1 LHMPPSTRASPMAA
15 VAADAAAPA
24 PPGPPD
30 FAPSWLETA
39 ARFCARNPRIPVFA
53 TLMAIL
59 FGACLLAPLIAPY
72 DPKETNTPLRLAG
85 PSLSQLIGTDQL
97 GRDTFS
103 RVLYGGRVSIPL
115 GLMAVAISAVI
126 GIFMGVAA
134 GYFGGV
140 LDMVT
145 GRLVDAQLA
154 FPDLI
159 LALAIVNAF
168 GTSLVNIM
176 LVIGLT
182 SYPGYYRLAR
192 GQVLQVRNFE
202 YVTAART
209 LGGSETHVIARHV
222 FPNILNPLII
232 ATSLS
237 CGSAVLLQSTLG
249 FFGLGPKTGTP
260 DWGLM
265 FFDALNNFR
274 LQPWLILGPGLAVS
288 LTVLSFYML
297 GDALRD
303 ALDPYLRGRRE

>member
-1 LHMPPSTRASPMAA
+1 MA
-15 VAADAAAPA
+15 VAQGKASGEAAPVILA
-24 PPGPPD
+24 LPELSRFQTLG
-30 FAPSWLETA
+30 
-39 ARFCARNPRIPVFA
+39 RFCRRHPRLPLFGLV
-53 TLMAIL
+53 LVIL
-59 FGACLLAPLIAPY
+59 LGACLLAPLIAPF
-72 DPKETNTPLRLAG
+72 DPKATDTPVRLVG
-85 PSLSQLIGTDQL
+85 PGWPHIMGTDQL

-103 RVLYGGRVSIPL
+103 RVLYGGRIAIPL
-115 GLMAVAISAVI
+115 GLMAVAIAAAI
-126 GIFMGVAA
+126 GISMGVAA
-134 GYFGGV
+134 GYFGGL
-140 LDMVT
+140 LDTLT

-168 GTSLVNIM
+168 GTSLLNIM

-182 SYPGYYRLAR
+182 GYPGYYRLAR
-192 GQVLQVRNFE
+192 GQVLQARNFE
-202 YVTAART
+202 FVAAART
-209 LGGSETHVIARHV
+209 LGGSEAHVIARHV

-232 ATSLS
+232 ATSLA
-237 CGSAVLLQSTLG
+237 CGGAVLLQSTLG
-249 FFGLGPKTGTP
+249 FFGLGPKAGTP

-303 ALDPYLRGRRE
+303 ALDPHLRGTRA